1 VAIDGQPTGP
11 AIQGLPCRPGHCAW
25 LTAQAWP
32 YGLLFVPGQP
42 KNHVQ
47 SSRPGRPMACFSRGR
62 GERTEEDEVA
72 LRGGARGDSVS
83 HREVRPCGRGRRG
96 SDGAGERGDEGVT
109 GLRPRGGDRWAD
121 GRWLPLR
128 EASEGE
134 KVRRARADGA
144 SAPPTAG
151 SSGLRSAACSK
162 GGPRPASESAE
173 ETRSRVRG
181 VGEGVQ
187 GGGAVAC
194 GLLRE

>member
-1 VAIDGQPTGP
+1 
-11 AIQGLPCRPGHCAW
+11 
-25 LTAQAWP
+25 
-32 YGLLFVPGQP
+32 
-42 KNHVQ
+42 
-47 SSRPGRPMACFSRGR
+47 
-62 GERTEEDEVA
+62 
-72 LRGGARGDSVS
+72 
-83 HREVRPCGRGRRG
+83 
-96 SDGAGERGDEGVT
+96 
-109 GLRPRGGDRWAD
+109 
-121 GRWLPLR
+121 LR